1 MVDCVHLV
9 VLKHGCRQLRILLY
23 ETILKLFL
31 KYLLLLFHGFAKA
44 LIRQGTLGLHLLVSI
59 ILTIWVTLWLRLLFV
74 TNWFRH
80 PTTQTEDF
88 FTVTLN
94 HLINVVLLLVFNQV
108 GNGVLHSF
116 LDLAPF
122 LLNTCLLKF
131 QVSNCL
137 EEPKSI
143 IIGGRL
149 RSLLSDPS
157 TSSPAS
163 SLCVFC

>member
-44 LIRQGTLGLHLLVSI
+44 LIRQGALGLHLLVSI

-88 FTVTLN
+88 FTMTLN

-116 LDLAPF
+116 LDLASL